1 MANRVVITGM
11 GAITPVGNDV
21 ETFWN
26 SLKEKKTGF
35 GEITY
40 FDTADFKVKLAAQVK
55 DFDLISMMQ
64 RSQEEW
70 SRFPSSQW
78 QQPLRPLHSQVSIWK
93 RRIPS
98 A

>member
-40 FDTADFKVKLAAQVK
+40 FDTADFKVKLAAQVVVVV
-55 DFDLISMMQ
+55 LNYIISKLFVFKNQ
-64 RSQEEW
+64 
-70 SRFPSSQW
+70 
-78 QQPLRPLHSQVSIWK
+78 
-93 RRIPS
+93 
-98 A
+98 